1 MSIGLNRR
9 GLAPTKTAVF
19 RVDAGPGIGMGHF
32 MRCRTL
38 ALELIRR
45 KWVVFFVGSGLPK
58 TIIDNGNRRV
68 NRIINLIEFGPFTT
82 AAEDSRA
89 LLELLTEKFD
99 LLIDCL
105 VIDTYFYNREDYA
118 FFQRFGRQRLPVLVI
133 DDLASRDTPAQAV
146 LNPNPL
152 FPREPYERQ
161 KIPCIMC
168 GEEYTLIRPEVVEL
182 RDRRYSEDGVIT
194 ITLGGGD
201 VVEPLIMVLS
211 AVPDGLANR
220 ICVSV
225 STNCPLDAI
234 NDWISRDPTRRFL
247 NTDSDRFPELLASS
261 AFAITGGG
269 TTLWEAYCLGV
280 PNLCLVW
287 VDNQRQTSVVI
298 KQQATS
304 FLIDFAEQINQG
316 LQSELFGRGIGL
328 LKNGVEPESE
338 RRRRELQNQSAT
350 DVIRR
355 DNTSF
360 LVDNEG
366 GAGCDFISGIL
377 KEFRNMPEQW
387 QEMMRRQ
394 RALID
399 GGGAVRCADRLE
411 NLVWQQVELLTS
423 DWRKDFEN
431 WSA

>member
-1 MSIGLNRR
+1 MPIGLNRR
-9 GLAPTKTAVF
+9 GLAPSKTAVF

-38 ALELIRR
+38 ALELVKR
-45 KWVVFFVGSGLPK
+45 KWVVFFVGSGMAKELSGK
-58 TIIDNGNRRV
+58 GKRRV
-68 NRIINLIEFGPFTT
+68 NQIINLIEFGPFKT

-89 LLELLTEKFD
+89 LLDMLTREFELR
-99 LLIDCL
+99 IDCL

-118 FFQRFGRQRLPVLVI
+118 FLQRFGRQRLPIMVI

-152 FPREPYERQ
+152 FSSEPYERQ
-161 KIPCIMC
+161 KIPSIMC
-168 GEEYTLIRPEVVEL
+168 GEEYTLIRPEVVAL
-182 RDRRYSEDGVIT
+182 RDRPYSDEGLIM

-201 VVEPLIMVLS
+201 VVEPMMRVLS

-225 STNCPLDAI
+225 SANCPLDAI
-234 NDWISRDPTRRFL
+234 NDWISRDSIRRFL

-269 TTLWEAYCLGV
+269 TTLWETYCLGV

-298 KQQATS
+298 RQQATS
-304 FLIDFAEQINQG
+304 FLVDFAEQINQG

-328 LKNGVEPESE
+328 LKSGVEPDSE
-338 RRRRELQNQSAT
+338 VRRRELQNQSAS

-355 DNTSF
+355 ENTSF
-360 LVDNEG
+360 LVDNQA
-366 GAGCDFISGIL
+366 GAGNEFVSGIL

-399 GGGAVRCADRLE
+399 GGGAARCADL
-411 NLVWQQVELLTS
+411 LDKLTWQQVDLLPS

>member
-1 MSIGLNRR
+1 MRIGLNRR
-9 GLAPTKTAVF
+9 GLALAKTAVF

-38 ALELIRR
+38 ALELVKRN
-45 KWVVFFVGSGLPK
+45 WVVFFVGSGLTKELLCP
-58 TIIDNGNRRV
+58 GARRV
-68 NRIINLIEFGPFTT
+68 NGVVNLIEFGPFKT

-89 LLELLTEKFD
+89 LLGLVTDKLD
-99 LLIDCL
+99 LLVDCL

-118 FFQRFGRQRLPVLVI
+118 FLQRFGRQRLPVLVI

-152 FPREPYERQ
+152 FSREPYERQ
-161 KIPCIMC
+161 KIPYIMC
-168 GEEYTLIRPEVVEL
+168 GEEYTLIRPEIAAL
-182 RDRRYSEDGVIT
+182 RDRPYSDSGLIM

-201 VVEPLIMVLS
+201 VVAPMLRLLAS
-211 AVPDGLANR
+211 VPEGLANR

-225 STNCPLDAI
+225 SGNCPLDAI
-234 NDWISRDPTRRFL
+234 NEWISRDSTRRFL

-269 TTLWEAYCLGV
+269 TTLWETYCLGV

-304 FLIDFAEQINQG
+304 FLVDFAGQINQG
-316 LQSELFGRGIGL
+316 LQSEMLSRGISF
-328 LKNGVEPESE
+328 LKSGVEPDSE
-338 RRRRELQNQSAT
+338 IRRRELQNQSAS

-360 LVDNEG
+360 LIDNENG
-366 GAGCDFISGIL
+366 SSDDFISGIL
-377 KEFRNMPEQW
+377 REFHNMSGQW
-387 QEMMRRQ
+387 QEMIRRQ

-399 GGGAVRCADRLE
+399 GGGASRCADIIE
-411 NLVWQQVELLTS
+411 KMAWQPIDLLPS
-423 DWRKDFEN
+423 DWSRDFEN

>member
-1 MSIGLNRR
+1 MPIGLNRR

-19 RVDAGPGIGMGHF
+19 RVDAGSGIGMGHF

-38 ALELIRR
+38 ALEMVRR
-45 KWVVFFVGSGLPK
+45 NWVVFFIGSGLPK
-58 TIIDNGNRRV
+58 TMLNKGTHRV
-68 NRIINLIEFGPFTT
+68 NRVINLIEFGPFRTS
-82 AAEDSRA
+82 AEDSRA
-89 LLELLTEKFD
+89 LLEILNREFD
-99 LLIDCL
+99 LRVDCL
-105 VIDTYFYNREDYA
+105 VIDTYFYNGEDYA
-118 FFQRFGRQRLPVLVI
+118 FLQRFGRQKLPIMVI

-152 FPREPYERQ
+152 FSREPYERQ
-161 KIPCIMC
+161 KIPSIMC
-168 GEEYTLIRPEVVEL
+168 GEEYTLIRPEVVAL
-182 RDRRYSEDGVIT
+182 RDRPYSDDGLIM

-201 VVEPLIMVLS
+201 VVAPLIKVLS

-225 STNCPLDAI
+225 SDNCPLDAI
-234 NDWISRDPTRRFL
+234 NAWIGRDPTRRFL

-287 VDNQRQTSVVI
+287 VENQRQTSVVI

-304 FLIDFAEQINQG
+304 FLLDIAEQINQS
-316 LQSELFGRGIGL
+316 LQSSVFDTGIRS
-328 LKNGVEPESE
+328 LKNAVEPDSVV
-338 RRRRELQNQSAT
+338 RRRELQNQSAS

-360 LVDNEG
+360 LVDDES
-366 GAGCDFISGIL
+366 GANGDFIYGIL

-399 GGGAVRCADRLE
+399 GGGASRCADLVE
-411 NLVWQQVELLTS
+411 NMAWQPVDLLAA
-423 DWRKDFEN
+423 DWSRDFEN
-431 WSA
+431 WST

>member
-1 MSIGLNRR
+1 
-9 GLAPTKTAVF
+9 
-19 RVDAGPGIGMGHF
+19 MGHF

-38 ALELIRR
+38 ALELVKR
-45 KWVVFFVGSGLPK
+45 KWVVFFVGSGMAKELSG
-58 TIIDNGNRRV
+58 NGKRRV
-68 NRIINLIEFGPFTT
+68 NQIINLVEFGPFKT
-82 AAEDSRA
+82 AADDSRA
-89 LLELLTEKFD
+89 LLDILTREFD
-99 LLIDCL
+99 LRVDCL

-118 FFQRFGRQRLPVLVI
+118 FLQRFGRQKLPIMVI

-152 FPREPYERQ
+152 FSREPYERQ
-161 KIPCIMC
+161 KIPSIMC
-168 GEEYTLIRPEVVEL
+168 GEEYTLIRPEVAAL
-182 RDRRYSEDGVIT
+182 RDRPYSDEGLIM

-201 VVEPLIMVLS
+201 VVEPMMRVLS
-211 AVPDGLANR
+211 VVPDGLANR

-225 STNCPLDAI
+225 SANCPVDAI
-234 NDWISRDPTRRFL
+234 NDWISRDATRRFL

-269 TTLWEAYCLGV
+269 TTLWETYCLGV

-298 KQQATS
+298 RQQATS
-304 FLIDFAEQINQG
+304 FLVDFAEQINQG

-328 LKNGVEPESE
+328 LKSGVEPDSE
-338 RRRRELQNQSAT
+338 VRRRELQNQSAS

-355 DNTSF
+355 ENTSF
-360 LVDNEG
+360 LVDNQA
-366 GAGCDFISGIL
+366 GAGNEFISGIL
-377 KEFRNMPEQW
+377 REFRNMPEQW

-399 GGGAVRCADRLE
+399 GAGAVRCADLLD
-411 NLVWQQVELLTS
+411 NLTWQQVDLLPS

>member
-1 MSIGLNRR
+1 MPIGLNRR
-9 GLAPTKTAVF
+9 GLAPSKTVVF

-38 ALELIRR
+38 ALELVKR
-45 KWVVFFVGSGLPK
+45 KWVVFFVGSGMAKELSGK
-58 TIIDNGNRRV
+58 GKRRV
-68 NRIINLIEFGPFTT
+68 NQIINLIEFGPFKTP
-82 AAEDSRA
+82 AEDSRA
-89 LLELLTEKFD
+89 LFDMLTREFD
-99 LLIDCL
+99 LRVDCL

-118 FFQRFGRQRLPVLVI
+118 FLQRFGRQRLPIMVI

-152 FPREPYERQ
+152 FSSEPYERQ
-161 KIPCIMC
+161 KIPSIMC
-168 GEEYTLIRPEVVEL
+168 GEEYTLIRPEVVAL
-182 RDRRYSEDGVIT
+182 RDRSYSDEGLIM

-201 VVEPLIMVLS
+201 VVEPMMMVLS

-225 STNCPLDAI
+225 SENCPLDAI
-234 NDWISRDPTRRFL
+234 NDWIGRDSTRRFL

-269 TTLWEAYCLGV
+269 TTLWETYCLGV

-298 KQQATS
+298 RQQATS
-304 FLIDFAEQINQG
+304 FLVDFAEQINQG
-316 LQSELFGRGIGL
+316 LQSELFGRGVGL
-328 LKNGVEPESE
+328 LKSGVEPDSE
-338 RRRRELQNQSAT
+338 VRRRELQNQSAS

-355 DNTSF
+355 ENTSF
-360 LVDNEG
+360 LVDNQA
-366 GAGCDFISGIL
+366 GAGNEFISGIL
-377 KEFRNMPEQW
+377 REFRNMPEQW

-399 GGGAVRCADRLE
+399 GGGAARCADL
-411 NLVWQQVELLTS
+411 LDKLTWQQVDLLPS

>member
-1 MSIGLNRR
+1 MPIGLNRR
-9 GLAPTKTAVF
+9 GLAPSKTAVF

-38 ALELIRR
+38 ALELVKR
-45 KWVVFFVGSGLPK
+45 KWVVFFVGSGMAKELS
-58 TIIDNGNRRV
+58 GNDKRRV
-68 NRIINLIEFGPFTT
+68 NQIINLIEFGPFKT

-89 LLELLTEKFD
+89 LLDMLTREFELR
-99 LLIDCL
+99 IDCL

-118 FFQRFGRQRLPVLVI
+118 FLQRFGRQRLPIMVI

-152 FPREPYERQ
+152 FSSEPYERQ
-161 KIPCIMC
+161 KIPSIMC
-168 GEEYTLIRPEVVEL
+168 GEEYTLIRPEVVAL
-182 RDRRYSEDGVIT
+182 RDRPYSDEGLIM

-201 VVEPLIMVLS
+201 VVEPMMRVLS

-225 STNCPLDAI
+225 SANCPLDAI
-234 NDWISRDPTRRFL
+234 NDWISHDSTRRFL
-247 NTDSDRFPELLASS
+247 NTDSHRFPELLASS

-269 TTLWEAYCLGV
+269 TTLWETYCLGV

-298 KQQATS
+298 RQQATS
-304 FLIDFAEQINQG
+304 FLVDFAEQINQG

-328 LKNGVEPESE
+328 LKSGVEPDSE
-338 RRRRELQNQSAT
+338 VRRRELQNQSAS

-355 DNTSF
+355 ENTSF
-360 LVDNEG
+360 LVDNQA
-366 GAGCDFISGIL
+366 GAGNEFVSGIL

-399 GGGAVRCADRLE
+399 GGGAARCADMLDK
-411 NLVWQQVELLTS
+411 LTWQQVDLLPS

>member
-1 MSIGLNRR
+1 MPIGLNRR
-9 GLAPTKTAVF
+9 GLAPSKTAVF

-38 ALELIRR
+38 ALELVKR
-45 KWVVFFVGSGLPK
+45 KWVVFFVGSGMAKELSGK
-58 TIIDNGNRRV
+58 GKRRV
-68 NRIINLIEFGPFTT
+68 NQIINLIEFGPFKT

-89 LLELLTEKFD
+89 LLDMLTREFELR
-99 LLIDCL
+99 IDCL

-118 FFQRFGRQRLPVLVI
+118 FLQRFGRQRLPIMVI

-152 FPREPYERQ
+152 FSSEPYERQ
-161 KIPCIMC
+161 KIPSIMC
-168 GEEYTLIRPEVVEL
+168 GEEYTLIRPEVVAL
-182 RDRRYSEDGVIT
+182 RDRPYSDEGLIM

-201 VVEPLIMVLS
+201 VVEPMMRVLS

-225 STNCPLDAI
+225 SANCPLDAI
-234 NDWISRDPTRRFL
+234 NDWISRDSTRRFL

-269 TTLWEAYCLGV
+269 TTLWETYCLGV

-298 KQQATS
+298 RQQATS
-304 FLIDFAEQINQG
+304 FLVDFAEQINQG

-328 LKNGVEPESE
+328 LKSGVEPDSE
-338 RRRRELQNQSAT
+338 VRRRELQNQSAS

-355 DNTSF
+355 ENTSF
-360 LVDNEG
+360 LVDNQA
-366 GAGCDFISGIL
+366 GAGNEFVSGIL

-399 GGGAVRCADRLE
+399 GGGAARCADL
-411 NLVWQQVELLTS
+411 LDKLTWQQVDLLPS

>member
-1 MSIGLNRR
+1 
-9 GLAPTKTAVF
+9 
-19 RVDAGPGIGMGHF
+19 MGHF

-38 ALELIRR
+38 ALELVRR

-58 TIIDNGNRRV
+58 VVPGNETRRV
-68 NRIINLIEFGPFTT
+68 HQIINFIEFGPYHT

-89 LLELLTEKFD
+89 LLNLLTEEFA
-99 LLIDCL
+99 LHIDCL

-118 FFQRFGRQRLPVLVI
+118 FLQRFGLQRLPVLVI

-161 KIPCIMC
+161 KIPSIMC
-168 GEEYTLIRPEVVEL
+168 GEEYALIRPEVVAL
-182 RDRRYSEDGVIT
+182 RDRPYSDEGLVM

-201 VVEPLIMVLS
+201 VVEPMMRVLS
-211 AVPDGLANR
+211 SVPEGLANR

-225 STNCPLDAI
+225 SDNCPLDAI
-234 NDWISRDPTRRFL
+234 NDWISRDSTRRFL
-247 NTDSDRFPELLASS
+247 NTDSDRFPDLLANS

-304 FLIDFAEQINQG
+304 FLVDFAEQINQE
-316 LQSELFGRGIGL
+316 LQSEFFGRGIGF
-328 LKNGVEPESE
+328 LKSGVAPDSE
-338 RRRRELQNQSAT
+338 VRRRELQNQSAS

-360 LVDNEG
+360 LIDNES
-366 GAGCDFISGIL
+366 GAGDEFISGL
-377 KEFRNMPEQW
+377 LQEFRNMPEQW

-399 GGGAVRCADRLE
+399 GGGARRCADLLDR
-411 NLVWQQVELLTS
+411 LVWQQVELLAS

>member
-1 MSIGLNRR
+1 MPIGLNRR
-9 GLAPTKTAVF
+9 GLAPSKTAVF

-38 ALELIRR
+38 ALELVKR
-45 KWVVFFVGSGLPK
+45 KWVVFFVGSGMAKELS
-58 TIIDNGNRRV
+58 GNDKRRV
-68 NRIINLIEFGPFTT
+68 NQIINLIEFGPFKT

-89 LLELLTEKFD
+89 LLDMLTREFELR
-99 LLIDCL
+99 IDCL

-118 FFQRFGRQRLPVLVI
+118 FLQRFGRQRLPIMVI

-152 FPREPYERQ
+152 FSSEPYERQ
-161 KIPCIMC
+161 KIPSIMC
-168 GEEYTLIRPEVVEL
+168 GEEYTLIRPEVVAL
-182 RDRRYSEDGVIT
+182 RDRPYSDEGLIM

-201 VVEPLIMVLS
+201 VVEPMMRVLS

-225 STNCPLDAI
+225 SANCPLDAI
-234 NDWISRDPTRRFL
+234 NDWISRDSTRRFL

-269 TTLWEAYCLGV
+269 TTLWETYCLGV

-298 KQQATS
+298 RQQATS
-304 FLIDFAEQINQG
+304 FLVDFAEQINQG

-328 LKNGVEPESE
+328 LKSGVEPDSE
-338 RRRRELQNQSAT
+338 VRRRELQNQSAS

-355 DNTSF
+355 ENTSF
-360 LVDNEG
+360 LVDNQA
-366 GAGCDFISGIL
+366 GAGNEFVSGIL

-399 GGGAVRCADRLE
+399 GGGAARCADL
-411 NLVWQQVELLTS
+411 LDKLTWQQVDLLPS